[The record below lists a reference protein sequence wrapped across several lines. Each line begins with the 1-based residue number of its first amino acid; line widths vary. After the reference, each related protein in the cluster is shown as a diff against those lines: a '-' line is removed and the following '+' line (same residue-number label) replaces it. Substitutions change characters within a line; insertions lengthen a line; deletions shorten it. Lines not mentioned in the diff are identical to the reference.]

1 VRAFPNETQNSHV
14 GECFTPNSLGSFI
27 TTIAVTTAAAA
38 AAASTITTCAGI
50 EERVKVLVTQLCS
63 TLCDPRNCS
72 PPCSSVHGILQ
83 ARIPELVA
91 ISFSRGFSRPRD
103 QTQVPALQADSLM
116 SELSGKPQRRRG
128 KNKKYIQRS
137 KASSLAKMY
146 RLACVRKDMLA

>member
-1 VRAFPNETQNSHV
+1 MI
-14 GECFTPNSLGSFI
+14 SLDLKKNLCCVFLI
-27 TTIAVTTAAAA
+27 FLQCMCMHA
-38 AAASTITTCAGI
+38 
-50 EERVKVLVTQLCS
+50 QLLQSCP

-128 KNKKYIQRS
+128 KNKKYIPRS